1 MLKKELGYEVRKIL
15 FGKDRGIKKEV
26 ITGYATSFD
35 GTQIWF
41 RKVSP
46 VKKIDDKT
54 PPLVLSN
61 GIGTTIRYW
70 RYVEDYISDITDV
83 VVWDYRGHGRS
94 GAPKSEDVSMS
105 ALAKDMKAVCDELE
119 IKEGIFGGFSMGVQ
133 VILEFFRLFPNM
145 VKGLIPALGPYEH
158 PAKYFLDFPLME
170 IILKITAKLVFF
182 NPQRAQKIWSR
193 LMTVSLAFRLGKVVG
208 LISER
213 LFFLNPLLAHADDF
227 TEYFEN
233 LRKMDITVFFKM
245 ALEAQA
251 HSAEDVLPKIS
262 VPTLVIIG
270 ENDIFTPKYVPLKM
284 AEKIKNS
291 EVLMLPKGSH
301 GGLVEHAELVCLRI
315 EKFIRDHFS
324 SQSKNA
330 QVNGTKQQ

>member
-94 GAPKSEDVSMS
+94 GAPKSEDVSMN

-119 IKEGIFGGFSMGVQ
+119 IKEGIFGGFSMGV
-133 VILEFFRLFPNM
+133 LFFEPTDRSHPLLFQHDKEYSQNDFLLFCFHLLFYFSLLLLFYPSFLW
-145 VKGLIPALGPYEH
+145 KGL
-158 PAKYFLDFPLME
+158 
-170 IILKITAKLVFF
+170 VF
-182 NPQRAQKIWSR
+182 
-193 LMTVSLAFRLGKVVG
+193 
-208 LISER
+208 
-213 LFFLNPLLAHADDF
+213 
-227 TEYFEN
+227 
-233 LRKMDITVFFKM
+233 
-245 ALEAQA
+245 
-251 HSAEDVLPKIS
+251 
-262 VPTLVIIG
+262 TL
-270 ENDIFTPKYVPLKM
+270 
-284 AEKIKNS
+284 
-291 EVLMLPKGSH
+291 
-301 GGLVEHAELVCLRI
+301 
-315 EKFIRDHFS
+315 FS
-324 SQSKNA
+324 SYHYNLFLLLTYLLIYLL
-330 QVNGTKQQ
+330 N